1 MERTAGHFEFHP
13 YVLEGSAGMSPTVYL
28 VTGANRGIGLA
39 LVAALAA
46 ARPDVVVFAGAR
58 DLSRADKLHA
68 LSSAHPG
75 CVHAIK
81 VVSADKE
88 NNKAAIEEIKRVAGH
103 LDVVIANAGIGDSY
117 EKALE
122 VPSEQMVRHFEIN
135 TNGPLVLFQTTYPL
149 LRESKT
155 PKFVTI
161 SSALGSIALAGQMAL
176 DVYAYGTSK
185 AAINWVMRKLHHD
198 FPDMIIFP
206 ISPGRVLTDMAQAAS
221 KDDTPE
227 QKAMRAAFPA
237 ITPEES
243 ARGILEQVDVA
254 TRETH
259 GGQFVDVTGLGKW
272 EW

>member
-1 MERTAGHFEFHP
+1 
-13 YVLEGSAGMSPTVYL
+13 MSPTVYL

-39 LVAALAA
+39 IVTALAV
-46 ARPDVVVFAGAR
+46 RPDVVVFAGAR
-58 DLSRADKLHA
+58 DLSRAGSLHA
-68 LSSAHPG
+68 LANAHPEH
-75 CVHAIK
+75 VHVIK
-81 VVSADKE
+81 VISADKE
-88 NNKAAIEEIKRVAGH
+88 NNKAAIEEIKRVAGR

-122 VPSEQMVRHFEIN
+122 VPTEQMVRHFEIN
-135 TNGPLVLFQTTYPL
+135 TNGPLVLFQATYPL
-149 LRESKT
+149 LLESKT
-155 PKFVTI
+155 PKFVTV

-176 DVYAYGTSK
+176 DVYAYGASK
-185 AAINWVMRKLHHD
+185 AAVNWVMRKLHHD
-198 FPDMIIFP
+198 FPDMVIFP

-243 ARGILEQVDVA
+243 ARGILEQVDIA
-254 TRETH
+254 TRDTH
-259 GGQFVDVTGLGKW
+259 GGQFVDVEGLGKW

>member
-1 MERTAGHFEFHP
+1 
-13 YVLEGSAGMSPTVYL
+13 MSPTVYL
-28 VTGANRGIGLA
+28 VTGANRGIGFAIVTA
-39 LVAALAA
+39 LA
-46 ARPDVVVFAGAR
+46 ARPDRVVFAGAR
-58 DLSRADKLHA
+58 DLSRADSLHA
-68 LSSAHPG
+68 LANAHPER
-75 CVHAIK
+75 VHVIK

-88 NNKAAIEEIKRVAGH
+88 DNKTAIEEIKRVAGR

-122 VPSEQMVRHFEIN
+122 VPTEQMVRHFEIN
-135 TNGPLVLFQTTYPL
+135 TNGPLVLFQAAYPL
-149 LRESKT
+149 LRGSKT

-176 DVYAYGTSK
+176 DVYAYGASK
-185 AAINWVMRKLHHD
+185 AAVNWVMRKFHHD
-198 FPDMIIFP
+198 FPDMVIFP

-227 QKAMRAAFPA
+227 QRAMRAAFPA

-243 ARGILEQVDVA
+243 ARGILEQVDIA

-259 GGQFVDVTGLGKW
+259 GGQFVDVEGLGKW

>member
-1 MERTAGHFEFHP
+1 
-13 YVLEGSAGMSPTVYL
+13 MSPTVYL

-39 LVAALAA
+39 IVTALA
-46 ARPDVVVFAGAR
+46 ARPDAVVFAGAR
-58 DLSRADKLHA
+58 DLARADKLHA
-68 LSSAHPG
+68 LANAHPG
-75 CVHAIK
+75 RIYVTK

-88 NNKAAIEEIKRVAGH
+88 NNKAAIEEIKRVAGR

-122 VPSEQMVRHFEIN
+122 VPTEQMVRHFEIN
-135 TNGPLVLFQTTYPL
+135 TNGPLVLFQATYPL
-149 LRESKT
+149 LRGNKT

-176 DVYAYGTSK
+176 DVYAYGASK
-185 AAINWVMRKLHHD
+185 AAVNWVMRKLHHD
-198 FPDMIIFP
+198 FTDMVIFP

-227 QKAMRAAFPA
+227 QQAMRAAFPA

-243 ARGILEQVDVA
+243 ARGILEQVDIA

-259 GGQFVDVTGLGKW
+259 GGQFVDVEGLGKW